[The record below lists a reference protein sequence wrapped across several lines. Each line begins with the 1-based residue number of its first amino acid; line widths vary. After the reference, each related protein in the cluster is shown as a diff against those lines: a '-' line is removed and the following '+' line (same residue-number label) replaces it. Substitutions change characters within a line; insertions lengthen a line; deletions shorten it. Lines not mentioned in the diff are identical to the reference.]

1 MGEEKASVDV
11 TRNSPHATHDSDDQ
25 LCGSVMDDAIARI
38 VQAIAVASN
47 PLEQDKALQVEAVNY
62 LGQVQQ
68 NAHRDEVWSLALALF
83 VGTDDANGKRK
94 YDVQTRLFALR
105 ILDEFLDNK

>member
-1 MGEEKASVDV
+1 
-11 TRNSPHATHDSDDQ
+11 
-25 LCGSVMDDAIARI
+25 MDDAIARI
-38 VQAIAVASN
+38 VQAVAVASN
-47 PLEQDKALQVEAVNY
+47 PLEQDKALQVDAVNY

-68 NAHRDEVWSLALALF
+68 NAYRDEVWSLALTLF
-83 VGTDDANGKRK
+83 VDSDENTGRRK